1 MNPRRAKEKYAGVVL
16 LTAGVVA
23 ALYGATRISR
33 VLFEQPAGSAAVRSG
48 ISVPASATAQGRL
61 DENLFQVTDALGQVD
76 AYRDGRWIA
85 VQKGDLLSL
94 QDVVRTV
101 PGANAVLRL
110 GASMEIELREKVEIR
125 LDRLSRAGASVDLRR
140 GKVVARVGDP
150 SGNLAITAR
159 DTRTSSEGPA
169 RFVVMAAENGA
180 VSVATTSGRA
190 RFASGGKTVTLAEG
204 TQTSAEPGRPPAEPE
219 KIPEDVLL
227 SVVWPE
233 GERHGEQ
240 AAINGQVGP
249 SSLVTINGTPV
260 AVSADGKFSAAVQ
273 LREGSNVVDIEA
285 EDLGGR
291 KKQIANTLM
300 RPSTKP
306 PKLAPVP
313 GQLWKR

>member
-1 MNPRRAKEKYAGVVL
+1 MNPRRATEKYAGFVL
-16 LTAGVVA
+16 LALGLAA
-23 ALYGATRISR
+23 ALYGATRVSR
-33 VLFEQPAGSAAVRSG
+33 ALFERPAASSAS
-48 ISVPASATAQGRL
+48 IPTPALTGAQARV
-61 DENLFQVTDALGQVD
+61 ETNLFQVTDALGQVD

-85 VQKGDLLSL
+85 VQKGDFLSL

-110 GASMEIELREKVEIR
+110 GGSMEIELREKVEIR

-150 SGNLAITAR
+150 SENLAITAR
-159 DTRTSSEGPA
+159 ETQTSNEGPA

-180 VSVATTSGRA
+180 VSVAATTGRA
-190 RFASGGKTVTLAEG
+190 RFAAGGKTVTLAEG
-204 TQTSAEPGRPPAEPE
+204 TQTTAEPGRAPADPE

-227 SVVWPE
+227 SVVWPD

-249 SSLVTINGTPV
+249 SSLVTVNGTPV
-260 AVSADGKFSAAVQ
+260 AVSPDGRFAAAIP
-273 LREGSNVVDIEA
+273 LREGSNVVNVEA
-285 EDLGGR
+285 EDLSGR
-291 KKQIANTLM
+291 RKQSTSTLL
-300 RPSTKP
+300 RPSTRP

-313 GQLWKR
+313 SQLWKR